1 MTKWVALSAV
11 GILGAVACAPAS
23 EPEDRTFDLEIADG
37 ALSDPGDL
45 AVKQGDTVTIN
56 WNADEPVNVH
66 LHGYDIE
73 VEAAPDEPGIMTF
86 EADATGGFSIT
97 LHELGAGSHEHE
109 DDDHDADSG
118 EMCIEPI
125 PDGLSPQLS
134 IEATPSM
141 GSMEF
146 DVSVILE
153 DPPEAGSVHWHLY
166 TDGDLTQMVESSST
180 SVEFASPGDYQLMAV
195 LSSDATHCEYDVSAM
210 TMVTVEEGDHED
222 DDEDEE
228 VTLTKLVVNPR

>member
-1 MTKWVALSAV
+1 
-11 GILGAVACAPAS
+11 
-23 EPEDRTFDLEIADG
+23 
-37 ALSDPGDL
+37 
-45 AVKQGDTVTIN
+45 
-56 WNADEPVNVH
+56 
-66 LHGYDIE
+66 
-73 VEAAPDEPGIMTF
+73 
-86 EADATGGFSIT
+86 
-97 LHELGAGSHEHE
+97 
-109 DDDHDADSG
+109 
-118 EMCIEPI
+118 MCIEPI